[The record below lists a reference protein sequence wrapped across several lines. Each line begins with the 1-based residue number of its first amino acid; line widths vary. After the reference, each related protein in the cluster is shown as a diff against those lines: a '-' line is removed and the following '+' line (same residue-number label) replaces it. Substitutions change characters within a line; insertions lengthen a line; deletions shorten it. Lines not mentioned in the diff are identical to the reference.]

1 MWWVVVRRKKEPGE
15 LGKVQ
20 CYDRGGFYEARV
32 MVRDGAGQARRIS
45 ARGSTP
51 EEARERVEAKANAV
65 WDGMF
70 LALIPDSTVAQVTAF
85 WLADIKDRA
94 DLQPSTKEGYARTA
108 QNQILPRIGA
118 IPVRRMDPGACHVFL
133 RKVASEHA
141 PGYVHSTRSVL
152 SLILGFAVL
161 HRALGQNP
169 VRDAP
174 RMRRTDPRYIEW
186 DFEQVQMIFKLMR
199 EWKGVNPGRRGGGVA
214 DMELLADLA
223 LIMLG
228 TSMRPGEALGI
239 RRQDVRFVGDRAVVN
254 LVGTVTTTTA
264 DGTTWKPIPK
274 RKSQQRA
281 ITVPSFATSV
291 LRRRM
296 ANYRDNEFGLLFITR
311 TGKPRPTHNINRTL
325 RNFREA
331 HADVLR
337 GIGVEPTDLTSRAY
351 RKMAARTIA
360 DTEGIDL
367 AASLLG
373 HADSR
378 TTRGHYAKPNRV
390 VPSRTADILEE
401 QFPFDAT

>member
-15 LGKVQ
+15 LGKVR
-20 CYDRGGFYEARV
+20 CYDRGGFFQARG
-32 MVRDGAGQARRIS
+32 MVRDGAGQLHNIS

-51 EEARERVEAKANAV
+51 EEARERLEARANAV

-70 LALIPDSTVAQVTAF
+70 LTLSPDSTVAEVTAL
-85 WLADIKDRA
+85 WLAEVNDSDH
-94 DLQPSTKEGYARTA
+94 LQPSTKEGYAFTA
-108 QNQILPRIGA
+108 RKQILTRIGA
-118 IPVRRMDPGACHVFL
+118 IPVRRMDPGACHMFL
-133 RKVASEHA
+133 KNVASEHSA
-141 PGYVHSTRSVL
+141 SYVHTTRSVL
-152 SLILGFAVL
+152 SSIMGFALL
-161 HRALGQNP
+161 HRAVPSNP
-169 VRDAP
+169 LREVPD
-174 RMRRTDPRYIEW
+174 MRRAEPHYIEW

-214 DMELLADLA
+214 DMELLTDMA

-239 RRQDVRFVGDRAVVN
+239 RRQDVKLVGDRAVVN
-254 LVGTVTTTTA
+254 LVGTVTTTRA

-281 ITVPSFATSV
+281 ITVPPFAASV

-311 TGKPRPTHNINRTL
+311 TGKPRPAHNINRTL
-325 RNFREA
+325 RSFREA

-337 GIGVEPTDLTSRAY
+337 GIGVEPADLTSRAY

-360 DTEGIDL
+360 DTEGMDL

-373 HADSR
+373 HSDSR